1 MEHSPWFSFIFQNLG
16 ASRAPAGDT
25 PGGAACD
32 DLPQAVERVVDEISV
47 QLRSIPRYASAL
59 IVPVSTT
66 FEYIDKV
73 VENTPA
79 AIPCCRSTFI
89 DDPRVN
95 AFFTSP
101 QHLQEVFSHS
111 EEVRQL
117 FQREPEARECWALL
131 CMRKEERRKIGM
143 AVVEG
148 TIRKDV
154 LQTAVNF
161 TDHQVIS
168 PAANEQ
174 EARCALKCCIFKS
187 LLAHIRGKVTSAR
200 TRSDEL
206 GSRLRSLQGR
216 LRRLKEGRNTGGT
229 LLGLQEEID
238 QVEGRLAMVEP
249 RLETTEDLLQ
259 YLVDTFSNPGEF
271 IQTETRSMRLNRL
284 GTRIEADSTEPGY
297 ELDVSE
303 IKVASREP
311 RISAMVRFPRDEL
324 LPQDDF
330 VKQANLFLSM

>member
-1 MEHSPWFSFIFQNLG
+1 MDLFHLIFQNLG
-16 ASRAPAGDT
+16 ESRAPAGET
-25 PGGAACD
+25 PGGAGCD

-47 QLRSIPRYASAL
+47 QLRSIPRYARVL
-59 IVPVSTT
+59 TGPVSTS
-66 FEYIDKV
+66 FQYIDKV
-73 VENTPA
+73 VENTPG
-79 AIPCCRSTFI
+79 AIPCRRSTFV

-101 QHLQEVFSHS
+101 QHLQEVFSQC
-111 EEVRQL
+111 EEVRQV
-117 FQREPEARECWALL
+117 FQKEPEARECWALL

-143 AVVEG
+143 AAVDG

-168 PAANEQ
+168 PAANEP

-187 LLAHIRGKVTSAR
+187 LLAYIRGKVSSAR
-200 TRSDEL
+200 TRSEEL

-229 LLGLQEEID
+229 LSGLQEEID
-238 QVEGRLAMVEP
+238 QVQSELAMVEP

-259 YLVDTFSNPGEF
+259 YLVDMLSNPGAF
-271 IQTETRSMRLNRL
+271 IQTEILSMRLNRM
-284 GTRIEADSTEPGY
+284 GTRIEADSAEPGY
-297 ELDVSE
+297 ELALSE
-303 IKVASREP
+303 IRVASRDP

-324 LPQDDF
+324 LPRDDF